1 MKFFSKDLF
10 KKVTPLFLSVCFLNP
25 TLTQAK
31 SRFYVASQYQVGKM
45 IMKKYNDLKR
55 TIEGAS
61 FSLGWEINPTHYWFY
76 SRYYFFMDY
85 GNVILN
91 KRTGAQANM
100 FTYGFGGDL
109 IVEYNKNPLYVFSL
123 FYGMQ
128 VAENTWTLSKHSA
141 NFIIDDWR
149 SIQGF
154 SLKTSNFRMLGL
166 VGFKF
171 QTVLFHHDAS
181 IEVGIKWPFAFE
193 YDSPFVRLF
202 SVFISH
208 TFYL

>member
-1 MKFFSKDLF
+1 MKLFSKDLF
-10 KKVTPLFLSVCFLNP
+10 KKVIPLFLSVYFLSP
-25 TLTQAK
+25 HTIEAK

-128 VAENTWTLSKHSA
+128 VAENTWTISKHSA

-181 IEVGIKWPFAFE
+181 IEVGVKWPFAFE

>member
-1 MKFFSKDLF
+1 MFFKGL
-10 KKVTPLFLSVCFLNP
+10 KKITSLFLGIYFLSP
-25 TLTQAK
+25 TIMQAK

-45 IMKKYNDLKR
+45 IMQKYNDLKR

-61 FSLGWEINPTHYWFY
+61 FSLGWEINPTNYWFY

-91 KRTGAQANM
+91 KRTGAQVNM

-128 VAENTWTLSKHSA
+128 VAENTWTISKHSA

-154 SLKTSNFRMLGL
+154 SLKTSNFRLLGL

-193 YDSPFVRLF
+193 YNSPFVRLF

>member
-10 KKVTPLFLSVCFLNP
+10 KKVTPLFLSVYFLSP
-25 TLTQAK
+25 HTIEAK

-45 IMKKYNDLKR
+45 IMQKYNDLKR

-61 FSLGWEINPTHYWFY
+61 FSLGWEINPTNYWFY

-128 VAENTWTLSKHSA
+128 VAENTWTISKHSA

-154 SLKTSNFRMLGL
+154 SLKTSNFRLLGL

>member
-1 MKFFSKDLF
+1 MKFYSKDLF
-10 KKVTPLFLSVCFLNP
+10 KKVTPLFLSVYFFNP
-25 TLTQAK
+25 TIVQAK

-61 FSLGWEINPTHYWFY
+61 FSLGWEINPTNYWFY

-128 VAENTWTLSKHSA
+128 VAENTWTISKHSA

>member
-10 KKVTPLFLSVCFLNP
+10 KKVTPLFLSVYFLSP
-25 TLTQAK
+25 HTIEAK

-45 IMKKYNDLKR
+45 IMQKYNDLKR

-61 FSLGWEINPTHYWFY
+61 FSLGWEINPTNYWFY

-85 GNVILN
+85 GNVMLN

-128 VAENTWTLSKHSA
+128 VAENTWTISKHSA

-154 SLKTSNFRMLGL
+154 SLKTSNFRLLGL

-193 YDSPFVRLF
+193 YNSPFVRLF

>member
-1 MKFFSKDLF
+1 
-10 KKVTPLFLSVCFLNP
+10 
-25 TLTQAK
+25 
-31 SRFYVASQYQVGKM
+31 M

-61 FSLGWEINPTHYWFY
+61 FSLGWEINPTNYWFY

-128 VAENTWTLSKHSA
+128 VAENTWTISKHST

>member
-10 KKVTPLFLSVCFLNP
+10 KKVIPLFLSVYFLKP
-25 TLTQAK
+25 TIMQAK

-61 FSLGWEINPTHYWFY
+61 FSLGWEINPTNYWFY

-109 IVEYNKNPLYVFSL
+109 IVEYNKNPLYVLSL

-128 VAENTWTLSKHSA
+128 VAENTWTISKHSA
-141 NFIIDDWR
+141 NFIIDDWC

-181 IEVGIKWPFAFE
+181 IEVGVKWPFAFE

>member
-10 KKVTPLFLSVCFLNP
+10 KKVTPLFLSVYFLNP
-25 TLTQAK
+25 TIVQAK

-45 IMKKYNDLKR
+45 IMQKYNDLKR

-61 FSLGWEINPTHYWFY
+61 FSLGWEINPTNYWFY

-128 VAENTWTLSKHSA
+128 VAENTWTISKHSA

-154 SLKTSNFRMLGL
+154 SLKTSNFRLLGL

-193 YDSPFVRLF
+193 YNSPFVRLF

>member
-10 KKVTPLFLSVCFLNP
+10 KKVTPLFLGVCFLNP
-25 TLTQAK
+25 TIMQAK

-61 FSLGWEINPTHYWFY
+61 FSLGWEINPTNYWFY

-128 VAENTWTLSKHSA
+128 VAENTWTISKHSA

-181 IEVGIKWPFAFE
+181 IEVGVKWPFAFE

>member
-10 KKVTPLFLSVCFLNP
+10 KKVTPLFLSVYFLSP
-25 TLTQAK
+25 HTIEAK

-45 IMKKYNDLKR
+45 IMQKYNDLKR

-61 FSLGWEINPTHYWFY
+61 FSLGWEINPTNYWFY

-91 KRTGAQANM
+91 KITGAQANM

-128 VAENTWTLSKHSA
+128 VAENTWTISKHSA

-154 SLKTSNFRMLGL
+154 SLKTSNFRLLGL

>member
-1 MKFFSKDLF
+1 MKFFLKDLF

-25 TLTQAK
+25 TIMQAK

-61 FSLGWEINPTHYWFY
+61 FSLGWEINPTNYWFY

-128 VAENTWTLSKHSA
+128 VAENTWTISKHSA

-181 IEVGIKWPFAFE
+181 IEVGVKWPFAFE
-193 YDSPFVRLF
+193 YNSAFVRLF

>member
-128 VAENTWTLSKHSA
+128 VAENTWTISKHSA

>member
-10 KKVTPLFLSVCFLNP
+10 KKVIPLFLSVYFLNP
-25 TLTQAK
+25 TITQAK

-45 IMKKYNDLKR
+45 IMKKYNDLKC

-61 FSLGWEINPTHYWFY
+61 FSLGWEINPTNYWFY

-109 IVEYNKNPLYVFSL
+109 IVEYNKNPLYVLSL

-128 VAENTWTLSKHSA
+128 VAENTWTISKHSA

-181 IEVGIKWPFAFE
+181 IEVGVKWPFAFE
-193 YDSPFVRLF
+193 YNSPFVRLF

>member
-1 MKFFSKDLF
+1 MFFKGL
-10 KKVTPLFLSVCFLNP
+10 KKITSLFLGIYFLSP
-25 TLTQAK
+25 TIMQAK

-45 IMKKYNDLKR
+45 IMQKYNDLKR

-61 FSLGWEINPTHYWFY
+61 FSLGWEINPTNYWFY

-128 VAENTWTLSKHSA
+128 VAENTWTISKHSA

-154 SLKTSNFRMLGL
+154 SLKTSNFRLLGL

>member
-1 MKFFSKDLF
+1 M
-10 KKVTPLFLSVCFLNP
+10 
-25 TLTQAK
+25 QAK

-109 IVEYNKNPLYVFSL
+109 IVEYNKNPLYVFFPFLWHASCR
-123 FYGMQ
+123 
-128 VAENTWTLSKHSA
+128 KHM
-141 NFIIDDWR
+141 DD
-149 SIQGF
+149 
-154 SLKTSNFRMLGL
+154 
-166 VGFKF
+166 F
-171 QTVLFHHDAS
+171 QTQREFHH
-181 IEVGIKWPFAFE
+181 
-193 YDSPFVRLF
+193 
-202 SVFISH
+202 
-208 TFYL
+208 

>member
-1 MKFFSKDLF
+1 MKFFSRDLF
-10 KKVTPLFLSVCFLNP
+10 KKITPLFLSVYFLNP

-61 FSLGWEINPTHYWFY
+61 FSLGWEINPTNYWFY

-123 FYGMQ
+123 FMACKLPKTHGLFPST
-128 VAENTWTLSKHSA
+128 ARISSLTIGAAFKGFRSKL
-141 NFIIDDWR
+141 
-149 SIQGF
+149 Q
-154 SLKTSNFRMLGL
+154 
-166 VGFKF
+166 
-171 QTVLFHHDAS
+171 
-181 IEVGIKWPFAFE
+181 
-193 YDSPFVRLF
+193 
-202 SVFISH
+202 ISGC
-208 TFYL
+208 

>member
-1 MKFFSKDLF
+1 MNFFSKDLF
-10 KKVTPLFLSVCFLNP
+10 KKVIPLFLSVYFLNP
-25 TLTQAK
+25 TITQAK

-128 VAENTWTLSKHSA
+128 VAENTWTISKHSA

-181 IEVGIKWPFAFE
+181 IEVGVKWPFAFE